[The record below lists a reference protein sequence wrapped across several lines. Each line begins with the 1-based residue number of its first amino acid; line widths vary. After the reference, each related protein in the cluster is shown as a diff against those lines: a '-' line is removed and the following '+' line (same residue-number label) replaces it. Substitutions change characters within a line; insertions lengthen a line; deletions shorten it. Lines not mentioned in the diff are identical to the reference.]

1 MKKYTT
7 VLLLFSLFLANAQ
20 SLQDARND
28 VFCEIGQL
36 DSADEIATLAE
47 SLDSSFPSFK
57 DLFYK
62 VPCINPLN
70 PNNVKRIS
78 SEFSKRRFH
87 PIDKKY
93 KVHNGIDLAANVG
106 KTVHA
111 AADGTVINIQYNK
124 RGYGKNITI
133 QHEYGYTTR
142 YAHMVLILV
151 LREGQKVKLGEPIG
165 MVGST
170 GKSTGNHL
178 HYEIKKDDDFLN
190 PIDFFKLHTIISSSK
205 LNSK

>member
-1 MKKYTT
+1 M
-7 VLLLFSLFLANAQ
+7 LFSLFFLNSQ

-36 DSADEIATLAE
+36 DNAAEISALAK
-47 SLDSSFPSFK
+47 SLDDSFTSYE

-62 VPCINPLN
+62 IPCINPLN

-93 KVHNGIDLAANVG
+93 KVHNGIDLSTSIG

-111 AADGTVINIQYNK
+111 AADGTVINIQYSK
-124 RGYGKNITI
+124 KGYGKNITI
-133 QHEYGYTTR
+133 QHAYGYTTR
-142 YAHMVLILV
+142 YAHMALILV
-151 LREGQKVKLGEPIG
+151 LKEGQEVKLGEPIG

-178 HYEIKKDDDFLN
+178 HFEILKDNSFINPRFYLTLLSNLN
-190 PIDFFKLHTIISSSK
+190 E
-205 LNSK
+205 N

>member
-1 MKKYTT
+1 M
-7 VLLLFSLFLANAQ
+7 LFSLFLLNAQ
-20 SLQDARND
+20 SLQDARNE

-36 DSADEIATLAE
+36 DSASEISTLAE
-47 SLDSSFPSFK
+47 SLGSSFSSYK

-111 AADGTVINIQYNK
+111 AADGVVTKIQYSK
-124 RGYGKNITI
+124 KGYGKNVTI
-133 QHEYGYTTR
+133 QHAYGYTTK

-151 LREGQKVKLGEPIG
+151 LKEGQKVKLGEPIG

-178 HYEIKKDDDFLN
+178 HYEVRKYETHLDPILFLSLGS
-190 PIDFFKLHTIISSSK
+190 DLEKRKEL
-205 LNSK
+205 

>member
-1 MKKYTT
+1 M
-7 VLLLFSLFLANAQ
+7 LFSLFFLNSQ

-36 DSADEIATLAE
+36 DSAAEISTLVE
-47 SLDSSFPSFK
+47 SLGDSFTSYE

-93 KVHNGIDLAANVG
+93 KVHNGIDLSTSIG

-111 AADGTVINIQYNK
+111 AADGTVINIQYSK
-124 RGYGKNITI
+124 KGYGKNITI
-133 QHEYGYTTR
+133 QHAYGYTTR
-142 YAHMVLILV
+142 YAHMALILV
-151 LREGQKVKLGEPIG
+151 LKEGQKVKLGEPIG

-178 HYEIKKDDDFLN
+178 HYEVKKEGVFLN
-190 PIDFFKLHTIISSSK
+190 PIGFFGLYSIIS
-205 LNSK
+205 NSKINSK